1 MSDLIAVGPPAH
13 RQTRQAA
20 RLALGTASA
29 LGLARFAYGLLL
41 PAMRD
46 ELHWSLAEAGA
57 MSTANGLGY
66 LLGALVTAAAVR
78 RLGTAATFR
87 WGMVLTALALA
98 VTAASDAYPVLLAA
112 RAAAGAA
119 GAAVFVTGG
128 VIASRLAA
136 RAASGTP
143 ITVYFA
149 GTGLGIVV
157 GGVGIP
163 PLGGRLHLAWAGLGV
178 AAGLAALLSWTAARA
193 GEEPQADQKAQAGK
207 GPRSGKEARAG
218 QEVQAGEEARAGE
231 EASAATGG
239 RVHVRPLWGVA
250 LAYLLFAA
258 GYITYIT
265 FLSAYLADRH
275 APLGQVML
283 TWTALGL
290 AVVAAPALWSRP
302 TAAWPGTR
310 ALAVLLGLLSGGAA
324 LAMAAPAPPVVLAS
338 AIVYG
343 ATFMGVPA
351 AVTALIKANTPP
363 ADWTATLAAFTV
375 IFAAGQTAG
384 PWLAGL
390 VADHTST
397 AAALAWTAILCA
409 AAALIA
415 ACATPSRR
423 AGAGLAEKTPDAEAS
438 TRQ

>member
-1 MSDLIAVGPPAH
+1 MSDLLALGTPA
-13 RQTRQAA
+13 RRETRRETRLAA

-41 PAMRD
+41 PAMRE

-57 MSTANGLGY
+57 MSAANGLGY
-66 LLGALVTAAAVR
+66 LLGALVTAVVVR

-98 VTAASDAYPVLLAA
+98 VTATSDAYPVLLAA
-112 RAAAGAA
+112 RAAAGVA

-136 RAASGTP
+136 RAASGSP

-149 GTGLGIVV
+149 GAGLGIVV
-157 GGVGIP
+157 GGAGIP
-163 PLGGRLHLAWAGLGV
+163 PLGDRLHLAWAGLGL
-178 AAGLAALLSWTAARA
+178 AAGLAALLSWTAAKA
-193 GEEPQADQKAQAGK
+193 GEDAQPGEDPQA
-207 GPRSGKEARAG
+207 
-218 QEVQAGEEARAGE
+218 
-231 EASAATGG
+231 ATAG
-239 RVHVRPLWGVA
+239 RVHVWPLWGVA
-250 LAYLLFAA
+250 VAYLLFAT

-275 APLGQVML
+275 APLGQVVL

-302 TAAWPGTR
+302 TAQWPGTR
-310 ALAVLLGLLSGGAA
+310 ALATLLGLLGGGAA
-324 LAMAAPAPPVVLAS
+324 LAMAAPAPPVILAS
-338 AIVYG
+338 AILYG

-363 ADWTATLAAFTV
+363 AD
-375 IFAAGQTAG
+375 
-384 PWLAGL
+384 
-390 VADHTST
+390 
-397 AAALAWTAILCA
+397 
-409 AAALIA
+409 
-415 ACATPSRR
+415 
-423 AGAGLAEKTPDAEAS
+423 
-438 TRQ
+438 

>member
-1 MSDLIAVGPPAH
+1 MSDLIAIGTPA
-13 RQTRQAA
+13 RRETRQAV

-66 LLGALVTAAAVR
+66 LLGALVTAVVVR
-78 RLGTAATFR
+78 RLGAAATFR

-98 VTAASDAYPVLLAA
+98 VTATSDAYPVLLAA

-149 GTGLGIVV
+149 GAGLGIVV
-157 GGVGIP
+157 SGAGVP
-163 PLGGRLHLAWAGLGV
+163 PLGDRLHLAWAGLGV
-178 AAGLAALLSWTAARA
+178 AAGLAALLSWTAA
-193 GEEPQADQKAQAGK
+193 QADGGAQADGAAQAGQDAQ
-207 GPRSGKEARAG
+207 P
-218 QEVQAGEEARAGE
+218 GEDPQ
-231 EASAATGG
+231 AATAG
-239 RVHVRPLWGVA
+239 RGHVRPLWGIA

-275 APLGQVML
+275 APLGQVVL

-302 TAAWPGTR
+302 TTEWPGTR
-310 ALAVLLGLLSGGAA
+310 ALAVLLALLAGGAA

-363 ADWTATLAAFTV
+363 ADWTATLAAFTT

-397 AAALAWTAILCA
+397 GATLAWTAILCA
-409 AAALIA
+409 AAAVIA
-415 ACATPSRR
+415 AFAKPSRR
-423 AGAGLAEKTPDAEAS
+423 ARAGSADKTADAEAS
-438 TRQ
+438 TRQRGSA